1 MWNNIFEAYPQPQ
14 IFIPEFD
21 LFDDS
26 SDSSDENEFEVNEFM
41 YHTIQKRK
49 EPAAVKQCR
58 RVINRNRKEGHK
70 QLMRDYFDE
79 DCVYPEEKFED
90 RYRVSKRVMLRI
102 AHDLSERYP
111 YFTLRYDARGRR
123 GFTTLQK
130 VTAAFRMLAYGKAA
144 DALDE
149 YLRMSER
156 VVREC
161 VYLFSEYVLHMY
173 GKEYLRNPTR
183 RDVQKLY
190 EAHEAKY
197 GFPGMLGSID
207 TTHVDWERCPYA
219 WKGQYT
225 GGHHGKPSVILEGV
239 VSCDYWFW
247 HAFFG
252 MPGSCNDINV
262 LNASNI
268 LENILQGKAAD
279 LPFVVDGRER
289 RIGYYLGDG
298 IYPNY
303 TTFVKSYAFPAD
315 EMRKYFK
322 VAQEAARKDVECAFG
337 HLKGRWQ
344 ILKYP
349 VRTWDQ
355 DKITTMCLCCVILHN
370 MIIED
375 EGRAICNFNPEEDQL
390 NPPAIFQMGT
400 PAYISRMLDIQ
411 NAEECGNLREDLARH
426 LWNLRH

>member
-1 MWNNIFEAYPQPQ
+1 MWNNIFEVDPLPQ
-14 IFIPEFD
+14 IFIPE
-21 LFDDS
+21 FDDS
-26 SDSSDENEFEVNEFM
+26 SDSSDEDEFEVNEFM

-49 EPAAVKQCR
+49 EPAAVKQR
-58 RVINRNRKEGHK
+58 RRAINRNREEGHK

-149 YLRMSER
+149 YLRMSE
-156 VVREC
+156 
-161 VYLFSEYVLHMY
+161 
-173 GKEYLRNPTR
+173 
-183 RDVQKLY
+183 
-190 EAHEAKY
+190 
-197 GFPGMLGSID
+197 
-207 TTHVDWERCPYA
+207 
-219 WKGQYT
+219 
-225 GGHHGKPSVILEGV
+225 
-239 VSCDYWFW
+239 
-247 HAFFG
+247 
-252 MPGSCNDINV
+252 
-262 LNASNI
+262 
-268 LENILQGKAAD
+268 
-279 LPFVVDGRER
+279 
-289 RIGYYLGDG
+289 
-298 IYPNY
+298 
-303 TTFVKSYAFPAD
+303 
-315 EMRKYFK
+315 
-322 VAQEAARKDVECAFG
+322 AARKDVECAFG

-390 NPPAIFQMGT
+390 NPPVIFQMGT

-411 NAEECGNLREDLARH
+411 NAEECVVTKWDDVAQSGGHHFVEIALGGSRCVSEEERGCEIRRLASTTATDIDANHCLLDLQV
-426 LWNLRH
+426 